1 MDDLRIGEVTQVFP
15 EEGKVIVAYEDND
28 NATVKLPL
36 LTFNGEY
43 LMPEVGD
50 TVLTAHLHSGSSTGF
65 VLGKYYSQDNEVKAD
80 LEEGEIFR
88 KDITE
93 ETYLSV
99 TEEDLTTLITKRL
112 RMTGDDWELAL
123 DNEEG
128 SHIETHDLLIKS
140 TEGTLEIEASNGDI
154 AVYSKEKLDIDCDD
168 DIEAEAD
175 KDINVTAGANMA
187 ATATGTM
194 QMTSGGNMTLSAGG
208 DISLSGGGK
217 SETFSHLI
225 ERIEA
230 LEQAL
235 QNI

>member
-140 TEGTLEIEASNGDI
+140 TEGTLEIEAGNGD
-154 AVYSKEKLDIDCDD
+154 
-168 DIEAEAD
+168 
-175 KDINVTAGANMA
+175 MA

-194 QMTSGGNMTLSAGG
+194 GMTSGGNMTLSAGG
-208 DISLSGGGK
+208 DISISGGGK

>member
-140 TEGTLEIEASNGDI
+140 TEGTLEIEAGNGD
-154 AVYSKEKLDIDCDD
+154 
-168 DIEAEAD
+168 
-175 KDINVTAGANMA
+175 MA
-187 ATATGTM
+187 ATAAGTM
-194 QMTSGGNMTLSAGG
+194 GMTSGGNMTLSAGG
-208 DISLSGGGK
+208 DISISGGGK

>member
-15 EEGKVIVAYEDND
+15 EEGKVIVVYEDND

-140 TEGTLEIEASNGDI
+140 TEGTLEIEAGNGDI
-154 AVYSKEKLDIDCDD
+154 
-168 DIEAEAD
+168 
-175 KDINVTAGANMA
+175 A

-208 DISLSGGGK
+208 DISLLGGGK

>member
-99 TEEDLTTLITKRL
+99 TEEDLATLITKRL

-140 TEGTLEIEASNGDI
+140 TEGTLEIEAGNGD
-154 AVYSKEKLDIDCDD
+154 
-168 DIEAEAD
+168 
-175 KDINVTAGANMA
+175 MA

-194 QMTSGGNMTLSAGG
+194 GMTSGGNMTLSAGG

>member
-140 TEGTLEIEASNGDI
+140 TEGTLEIEAGNGDM
-154 AVYSKEKLDIDCDD
+154 
-168 DIEAEAD
+168 
-175 KDINVTAGANMA
+175 T